1 MERFDVSYRKSG
13 VRKLLHQMGLTTLQQ
28 VEDLQPGPPAGSALT
43 AEVGTQLREALA
55 NVWDL
60 LLVTKAHPSVNHGPI
75 QKRNNITTYD
85 TSTDTSVRRSFVT
98 FES

>member
-1 MERFDVSYRKSG
+1 
-13 VRKLLHQMGLTTLQQ
+13 MGLTTLQQ

-60 LLVTKAHPSVNHGPI
+60 LLATKAHPSVNHGPI
-75 QKRNNITTYD
+75 QKRNDITAGD
-85 TSTDTSVRRSFVT
+85 TSTDTSGTMSFRDI
-98 FES
+98 